1 MQWHMP
7 QEDTGA
13 GTGSLVGHDLA
24 ALGIPSMAEYVEMYR
39 KRTGFDPRP
48 HLSTYLAYN
57 FFRIAA
63 ILQGIAGR
71 VRDGTA
77 TNEHAAGE
85 RPDGPAARR
94 DRVALRPRGGCE
106 MKTFA
111 LALGGGGARGLAHI
125 AVAEALDEM
134 GVRPVAIAGTSI
146 GAIIGAG
153 YAAGMTGREMRRY
166 AIHMAHNRA
175 DVMRRMMRAR
185 AGKLRD
191 IFGGGLGDATRLDA
205 ELLCE
210 QFLPQEL
217 PQEFSGLDIPLTVV
231 ASDLF
236 RRQEVV
242 FSQGSLRRALAASI
256 SLPTI
261 MRPVEHDGQVLVDG
275 GATNPLPF
283 EHLRGL
289 ADVIV
294 AIEISGPV
302 SSDKRDVPNALECL
316 YATVLVMTH
325 SIVQEKI
332 RHGAPDLLLQPNVGS
347 FRALGFLQ
355 ASAILRAADPV
366 KTEVKEKLG
375 RLLSR

>member
-1 MQWHMP
+1 
-7 QEDTGA
+7 
-13 GTGSLVGHDLA
+13 
-24 ALGIPSMAEYVEMYR
+24 
-39 KRTGFDPRP
+39 
-48 HLSTYLAYN
+48 
-57 FFRIAA
+57 
-63 ILQGIAGR
+63 
-71 VRDGTA
+71 
-77 TNEHAAGE
+77 
-85 RPDGPAARR
+85 
-94 DRVALRPRGGCE
+94 

-134 GVRPVAIAGTSI
+134 GVKPVAIAGTSI

-166 AIHMAHNRA
+166 AINIAHNRA

-210 QFLPQEL
+210 QFLPQAL
-217 PQEFSGLDIPLTVV
+217 PEEFSGLGIPLTVV

-294 AIEISGPV
+294 AIEISGPI
-302 SSDKRDVPNALECL
+302 SSDKRDVPSALECL

-375 RLLSR
+375 RLLSA

>member
-1 MQWHMP
+1 
-7 QEDTGA
+7 
-13 GTGSLVGHDLA
+13 
-24 ALGIPSMAEYVEMYR
+24 
-39 KRTGFDPRP
+39 
-48 HLSTYLAYN
+48 
-57 FFRIAA
+57 
-63 ILQGIAGR
+63 
-71 VRDGTA
+71 
-77 TNEHAAGE
+77 
-85 RPDGPAARR
+85 
-94 DRVALRPRGGCE
+94 

-125 AVAEALDEM
+125 VVAEALDEM
-134 GVRPVAIAGTSI
+134 GVKPVAIAGTSI

-153 YAAGMTGREMRRY
+153 YAAGMSGRDMRRY
-166 AIHMAHNRA
+166 AIRMAHDRTG
-175 DVMRRMMRAR
+175 VMRRMMRAR

-210 QFLPQEL
+210 QFLPEHL
-217 PQEFSGLDIPLTVV
+217 PEDFSGLDIPLTVI

-236 RRQEVV
+236 RRREVV

-261 MRPVEHDGQVLVDG
+261 MRPVEHDGLVLVDG

-283 EHLRGL
+283 EHLRGR
-289 ADVIV
+289 ADVVV

-302 SSDKRDVPNALECL
+302 DGSQRDVPNALECL

-332 RHGAPDLLLQPNVGS
+332 RHGAPDLLLQPNVGG

-355 ASAILRAADPV
+355 ASAILRAADPI
-366 KTEVKEKLG
+366 KAEIKEKLAC
-375 RLLSR
+375 LLGV